1 MPLVCIA
8 HIITKKLCDDIRTE
22 INRDY
27 SRDNITQKE
36 RERKEK
42 KGEGGIE
49 GGRKSILDPIHKLK
63 VNLALS
69 SDSFQNINFSLN
81 L

>member
-1 MPLVCIA
+1 MPLVCITY
-8 HIITKKLCDDIRTE
+8 IITKKLCDDIRIE

-36 RERKEK
+36 RESKEK

-49 GGRKSILDPIHKLK
+49 GGESPSWILYLRLK